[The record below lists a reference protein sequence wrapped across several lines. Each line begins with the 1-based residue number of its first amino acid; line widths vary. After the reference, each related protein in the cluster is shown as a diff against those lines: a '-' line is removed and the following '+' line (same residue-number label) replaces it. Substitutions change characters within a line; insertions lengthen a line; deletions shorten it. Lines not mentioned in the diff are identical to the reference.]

1 MHHNRH
7 VTDEPAP
14 EPPPEQAGLPEPD
27 LQSTRPWAR
36 GYRQSEV
43 DSFVEDLRR
52 AYSHDPPTMAPYEI
66 TDQRFSPTR
75 FSRGYTMRS
84 VDEYLG
90 EALERM
96 RERHGEDAVAGVQ
109 GHETERHRHFPT
121 ELIYLTAAVLI
132 VLMVVFA
139 ITQL

>member
-14 EPPPEQAGLPEPD
+14 EPPPEQTGLPEPD
-27 LQSTRPWAR
+27 LRRTRPWAR
-36 GYRQSEV
+36 GYRQAEV
-43 DSFVEDLRR
+43 DDFVEDLRR
-52 AYSHDPPTMAPYEI
+52 AYSHDPPTIAPYE
-66 TDQRFSPTR
+66 TR

-84 VDEYLG
+84 VDDYLG

-96 RERHGEDAVAGVQ
+96 RERHGEDAVAGVE
-109 GHETERHRHFPT
+109 GHVTERHRHFPT
-121 ELIYLTAAVLI
+121 ELIYLTAAILI
-132 VLMVVFA
+132 ALMVVFA